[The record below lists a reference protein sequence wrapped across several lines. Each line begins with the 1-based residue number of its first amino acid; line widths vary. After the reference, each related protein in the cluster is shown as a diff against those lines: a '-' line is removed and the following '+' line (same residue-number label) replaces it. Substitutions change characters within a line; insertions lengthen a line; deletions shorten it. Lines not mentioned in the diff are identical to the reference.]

1 MQLNKLAVDIYPARI
16 EQRLDRTEVFGGA
29 PITGFAWKRLT
40 GYVGRDCIDGEPPC
54 GNILQ
59 CGDLPRQLRGHHFA
73 RANRK
78 QQLDSLGDNACRRR
92 KCCCINTKLETRW
105 QQYVVEAVFFGT
117 QHNVAAVQPRACKLW
132 VGYTKKLI
140 IVIAQRR
147 KPGQF
152 DRLATLI
159 NQ

>member
-1 MQLNKLAVDIYPARI
+1 MNVRNS
-16 EQRLDRTEVFGGA
+16 RWT
-29 PITGFAWKRLT
+29 
-40 GYVGRDCIDGEPPC
+40 
-54 GNILQ
+54 
-59 CGDLPRQLRGHHFA
+59 
-73 RANRK
+73 NRK
-78 QQLDSLGDNACRRR
+78 QQLDSLGDNTCRRC
-92 KCCCINTKLETRW
+92 KSSCINTKLETRR

-117 QHNVAAVQPRACKLW
+117 QHNVAAVQPRACQRR
-132 VGYTKKLI
+132 VGNAKKLI